1 MNIPR
6 FALSIFSCFFFVF
19 FFEWVFHGILL
30 KDLYTSTA
38 QLWRTEKEMSQYM
51 PWAITTQLWFVL
63 AFAWIFMRN
72 YEGKAIPEGLR
83 FGLYMGLFMASMQ
96 FGFYPYMPI
105 PFSLAGAWVIGFVAE
120 GLGLGVIL
128 ALTYKS

>member
-6 FALSIFSCFFFVF
+6 FALSIFSCFFFAF

-30 KDLYTSTA
+30 KELYTSTA

-51 PWAITTQLWFVL
+51 PWVITTQLWFVL

-72 YEGKAIPEGLR
+72 CEGKAIPEGLR
-83 FGLYMGLFMASMQ
+83 FGLYMDLSMASMQ
-96 FGFYPYMPI
+96 FGFYPY
-105 PFSLAGAWVIGFVAE
+105 ADTV
-120 GLGLGVIL
+120 
-128 ALTYKS
+128 